1 MELLVVNPVKDSL
14 DDVVMFCINPTYYA
28 EAEIR
33 RGERRKKTPGG
44 VSAPCDLGK
53 SPSHQT
59 NSSNNAV
66 LLFATV

>member
-1 MELLVVNPVKDSL
+1 MELLVVNPVKESL
-14 DDVVMFCINPTYYA
+14 DDVVMFCIEPTYA

-33 RGERRKKTPGG
+33 RGERRKYHPGG

-66 LLFATV
+66 FLFATI